1 MRGVLGKRQKEEP
14 HQLLQDDCQD
24 ICWVGKTSRQSAS
37 LPWHLLFKERRNKET
52 HLLIFRIHRD
62 KQKPSGPGDSPGDR
76 EGRAH
81 EEGLGFWGSRRM
93 VWV

>member
-62 KQKPSGPGDSPGDR
+62 KQKPSGPGDSPGA
-76 EGRAH
+76 GGPGGA
-81 EEGLGFWGSRRM
+81 GA
-93 VWV
+93 